1 MKILSI
7 NIIMKNI
14 KYLLLVSFCITCCMS
29 FERQIDAR
37 NQEWTSLTAANMLF
51 YTELY
56 NKGHGHYPDI
66 ENFNNHIFPSNLKS
80 PYLFLK
86 ENVRYYKLTDN
97 EYKILIISEYV
108 RLDCDKRTAIKIIN
122 QNIYWKD
129 NLAAPGQEIEDIPW
143 DNVNTSITHVIPG
156 ENYEGVK
163 EGVKITPFELPPNP
177 CKCSIFS
184 MFE

>member
-1 MKILSI
+1 MKIFSMK
-7 NIIMKNI
+7 IIMKNI
-14 KYLLLVSFCITCCMS
+14 KYLLLVSFCIICCVS

-37 NQEWTSLTAANMLF
+37 NQGRTALTAANMLVF
-51 YTELY
+51 TELY
-56 NKGHGHYPDI
+56 NKHHGHYPDM
-66 ENFNNHIFPSNLKS
+66 EYFNNIIFPLSLKS

-143 DNVNTSITHVIPG
+143 DNVNTSITHVIPDK
-156 ENYEGVK
+156 NYEGVK
-163 EGVKITPFELPPNP
+163 VTPRELPPNP

-184 MFE
+184 LFE